1 MKIIALMSL
10 FSAIA
15 AGLVTVDLTAY
26 SEKIYDKLVQL
37 NVGDRFEVI
46 LRENPTTG
54 YIWQV
59 LDDDLKT
66 EGHLQLLRIL

>member
-1 MKIIALMSL
+1 MKIIALISL

-15 AGLVTVDLTAY
+15 AGLVTVDLTAF

-37 NVGDRFEVI
+37 NVGDQFEVI

-66 EGHLQLLRIL
+66 EGLDSAI

>member
-15 AGLVTVDLTAY
+15 AGLVTVDLTAF

-37 NVGDRFEVI
+37 NVGDQFEVI

-66 EGHLQLLRIL
+66 EGLDSAI

>member
-37 NVGDRFEVI
+37 NVGDQFEVI

-66 EGHLQLLRIL
+66 EGLDSAI